1 MEAFFDRGI
10 LALPLD
16 SIERT
21 HPLDRL
27 LGDLGSGLLRF
38 DQFSLHVRPTSSAC
52 NRIADHDAV
61 ITGIGICQQNLLVV
75 FEESLWSIA
84 ASIHREVED
93 VVGLSLIAN
102 VDPQARIGN
111 FTLAL
116 AGH

>member
-27 LGDLGSGLLRF
+27 PGDLGSGLLRF

-52 NRIADHDAV
+52 DRIADHNAV
-61 ITGIGICQQNLLVV
+61 ITGIGICQQNLLVI
-75 FEESLWSIA
+75 FEEALWSIA

-93 VVGLSLIAN
+93 VVGMGIVAHIYPHPG
-102 VDPQARIGN
+102 VRC
-111 FTLAL
+111 FAL
-116 AGH
+116 A